1 MSADRR
7 RLTLSVLL
15 SLLFHAVLL
24 SLTFDGQGPGFPGI
38 GFPWQERR
46 AEVPDLRLVI
56 LPAQATGIDQ
66 ADKMPGEPLPQGSG
80 GQPLASGPTL
90 TLAAPRP
97 PSVDRPAEAS
107 ADAIVPPK
115 KRVARVRPKVES
127 LPVAQAK
134 PANDAEPAQDTK
146 AEPERSSGAIPEKT
160 LERASASEDGA
171 PTPMGAPAA
180 VVAQKPA
187 EPTAGDA
194 AAPSSAT
201 PVIAVA
207 PDVPSPMTTAQ
218 VSRDAAESARERRDT
233 EARRQADELARLDR
247 LEKAA
252 QQQAAQADAARLEA
266 ERQESVR
273 IAAERAEIER
283 KNAER
288 SDAERQAAARLSA
301 ARQEAAQREAAQR
314 EAAQRE
320 AAQREAA
327 QREAAQREAAQRE
340 AAQ

>member
-194 AAPSSAT
+194 AAPLVCNPRHRGSAGCSESDDDGAG
-201 PVIAVA
+201 I
-207 PDVPSPMTTAQ
+207 
-218 VSRDAAESARERRDT
+218 SRCRRVG
-233 EARRQADELARLDR
+233 AGA
-247 LEKAA
+247 KGYGG
-252 QQQAAQADAARLEA
+252 
-266 ERQESVR
+266 
-273 IAAERAEIER
+273 
-283 KNAER
+283 
-288 SDAERQAAARLSA
+288 AAASRRTGQARSLGEGGA
-301 ARQEAAQREAAQR
+301 ATGRAGRR
-314 EAAQRE
+314 S
-320 AAQREAA
+320 
-327 QREAAQREAAQRE
+327 
-340 AAQ
+340 